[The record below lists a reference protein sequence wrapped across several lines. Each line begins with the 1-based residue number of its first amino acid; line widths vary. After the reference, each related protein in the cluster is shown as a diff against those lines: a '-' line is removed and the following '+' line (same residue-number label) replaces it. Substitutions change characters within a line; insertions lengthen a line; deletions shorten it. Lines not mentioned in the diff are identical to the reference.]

1 MREWVARPTVLM
13 VTRVIRRLELRESWR
28 AVVECRDSA
37 VDCRL
42 VTVLYRTHNTS
53 KNLACVVKY
62 MGDAY
67 ACPCMP
73 RINST
78 GGTYYLI
85 WGTMHHASC
94 TRMHACMHR
103 FKDSK

>member
-1 MREWVARPTVLM
+1 MM

-28 AVVECRDSA
+28 AVVEWRHSA

-42 VTVLYRTHNTS
+42 VTVLNVTHNTS
-53 KNLACVVKY
+53 KIPCMHAHACPGVVNY

-73 RINST
+73 IIVRAGRTI
-78 GGTYYLI
+78 
-85 WGTMHHASC
+85 
-94 TRMHACMHR
+94 
-103 FKDSK
+103 